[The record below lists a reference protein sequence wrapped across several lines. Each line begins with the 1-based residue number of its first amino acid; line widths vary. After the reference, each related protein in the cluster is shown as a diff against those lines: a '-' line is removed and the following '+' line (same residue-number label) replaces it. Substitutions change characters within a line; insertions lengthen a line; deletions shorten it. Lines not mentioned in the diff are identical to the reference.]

1 MTCTHVMCDDA
12 SVNVCSVYFNIIN
25 SSLPTCFVWGISN
38 QYYMV
43 IALIFYNS
51 YLCECIYITFNKYIH
66 ILYVYRCV
74 SIIYKFINI
83 LFDNIIC
90 SIICSE

>member
-1 MTCTHVMCDDA
+1 MCDDA

-43 IALIFYNS
+43 NALIH
-51 YLCECIYITFNKYIH
+51 IYVNVFITFNKYIH